1 VVGETRSLIL
11 LAGGAAG
18 LVLLI
23 ACANV
28 GNLLLARGLAR
39 RREMA
44 TRATLGA
51 GRLQLLC
58 QALTESAL
66 LSLLGGLLGVLLAR
80 AGVAV
85 FRGIAPPDMARLEEV
100 GVDSGTLVF
109 ALGVVL
115 LTSILVGLVPAWRT
129 CQPDLNEALKVDS
142 RGATLDFRRRRLA
155 SLFVASEV
163 SLSLILLVSAGL
175 LVNSLSRLLVLDPGY
190 RTDNVLTVKL
200 ENLRGD
206 SPRELLQRVQALPGV
221 RSAAL
226 VQGLPLDD
234 IPGGSNILP
243 EGRHESEIGPH
254 LVVGR
259 TVSPGYFRAM
269 GIPFLAGRDF
279 TENDTRDSPR
289 VTVINESLARRFWS
303 GQDPIGKKFEFG
315 WAGMDVEIIG
325 VARDTKNTALD
336 ADPVL
341 EAFLSS
347 QQRGTDRFALVVA
360 AESNPMGLV
369 GPLRKEIRSLDTN
382 VVVREARTMANIVG
396 ATLAARRFLVVVLS
410 AFSLTAV
417 ILASFGIY
425 GVIAYS
431 VRQRTPEIGIRMA
444 LGATKGDVLR
454 TVLREGLRLTA
465 VGVVVGLAGALVLT
479 RVLAN
484 FLYGISPTD
493 PLTFLCTSLLL
504 TGVALLAGYIPARR
518 AAKIDPMV
526 ALRCE

>member
-1 VVGETRSLIL
+1 
-11 LAGGAAG
+11 
-18 LVLLI
+18 
-23 ACANV
+23 
-28 GNLLLARGLAR
+28 
-39 RREMA
+39 M
-44 TRATLGA
+44 
-51 GRLQLLC
+51 
-58 QALTESAL
+58 
-66 LSLLGGLLGVLLAR
+66 
-80 AGVAV
+80 
-85 FRGIAPPDMARLEEV
+85 
-100 GVDSGTLVF
+100 
-109 ALGVVL
+109 
-115 LTSILVGLVPAWRT
+115 
-129 CQPDLNEALKVDS
+129 
-142 RGATLDFRRRRLA
+142 
-155 SLFVASEV
+155 
-163 SLSLILLVSAGL
+163 
-175 LVNSLSRLLVLDPGY
+175 
-190 RTDNVLTVKL
+190 
-200 ENLRGD
+200 
-206 SPRELLQRVQALPGV
+206 

-234 IPGGSNILP
+234 IPGGSNIRP

-279 TENDTRDSPR
+279 TEKTTPGIPR
-289 VTVINESLARRFWS
+289 VTVINESLGRVLVGPGSDWEEVRVRLGRDGRRDHRRCAR
-303 GQDPIGKKFEFG
+303 
-315 WAGMDVEIIG
+315 
-325 VARDTKNTALD
+325 TKNTALD

-369 GPLRKEIRSLDTN
+369 GPLRKEIRSSTLN
-382 VVVREARTMANIVG
+382 VVVREARTMANIVC
-396 ATLAARRFLVVVLS
+396 AMLAARRFLVVVLS

-526 ALRCE
+526 ALRYE